1 MAKNRFNALINIG
14 GLTLSFSACLFI
26 FLYLQDELSFDQF
39 HHDARDIH
47 RISLTLKFNDLDVF
61 IPMASA
67 PLGAAMTAQI
77 PEVRESFRFYG
88 LDATHTFRYEDKAFT
103 EKRVL
108 YADSNLFSFFSFHL
122 TEGNKNTALS
132 EPNTV
137 VITPALALKYFNRE
151 KALGQLLL
159 IDGETF
165 TVSGI
170 VESHPS
176 NSHIRFDAL
185 LSMRSTA
192 VANSNSWMGNRFLTY
207 IKIHQGSDPIEVG
220 KKLDNLVLANIGP
233 DLENSLG
240 VSLEQFLKQK
250 NKIGYDLHPLTETHL
265 YSKFPRD
272 ITPASDITYIYLF
285 SAVGVALL
293 LIACFNFM
301 NLSTAQFASHVRAN
315 SIRKTLGAS
324 RWQLIASFLRQTF
337 ILCAIAWLVSLVVL
351 YGVMPWLNSISGKSF
366 APAVVISR
374 SSIFAGL
381 IMAFFAAIL
390 SASYPSYY
398 LTSFSLTE
406 SLRGK
411 LTTPTRSEYIRKGLV
426 IFQYVVS
433 IGMIAFTLVLF
444 RQLDFINHQHLGF
457 AKENIIALKNI
468 DRIGRNAAPLK
479 IALMAEP
486 GIIAASFTDRT
497 TFERMSGEALRIPN
511 NPQSHIMNFYVADED
526 QLNVMGLKL
535 IEGRFFSKDFPS
547 DSNAVVIN
555 EAAMRD
561 LGWQD
566 VESKELAADGDVRY
580 KVVGVINNFNYES
593 LRNEIKPLVIFY
605 NLQPGNTLTIR
616 YTGDS
621 HALISRLEKNWRQF
635 GNGEPF
641 EYSFVDQDFHTLFQS
656 ESRIG
661 KLLTLFCGG
670 VILIACLG
678 LFALSSFMAEKRT
691 REIGIRKVV
700 GASFNQVTA
709 LLSIQFARLIII
721 AFFLSIVPSFLISQK
736 WLEGFAF
743 HYHLTA
749 APFLMAG
756 AAALLISLVTIAHHS
771 IKAAKTDPVKALR
784 SE

>member
-1 MAKNRFNALINIG
+1 MVKNRFNALINIG
-14 GLTLSFSACLFI
+14 GLALSFSACLFI
-26 FLYLQDELSFDQF
+26 FLYLHDELSFDQF
-39 HHDARDIH
+39 HQDAKNIH
-47 RISLTLKFNDLDVF
+47 RISLTLKFNELDVF

-67 PLGAAMTAQI
+67 PLGAAMAAQI

-88 LDATHTFRYEDKAFT
+88 LDATHTFRYEDKAFS

-108 YADSNLFSFFSFHL
+108 YADSNLFSFFSFQL
-122 TEGNKNTALS
+122 AEGNKNTALT

-137 VITPALALKYFNRE
+137 VITPALALKYFNTE
-151 KALGQLLL
+151 NALGQLLF

-170 VESHPS
+170 VEAPPT

-185 LSMRSTA
+185 LSMRSTP
-192 VANSNSWMGNRFLTY
+192 VANSHSWMGNRFLTY
-207 IKIHQGSDPIEVG
+207 IKLNPGSDLIEVD
-220 KKLDNLVLANIGP
+220 KKLDNLVLSNIGP

-240 VSLEQFLKQK
+240 VSLKQFLEQK
-250 NKIGYDLHPLTETHL
+250 NKIGYDLHHLTETHL
-265 YSKFPRD
+265 HSKFPRD

-285 SAVGVALL
+285 AAVGLALL

-324 RWQLIASFLRQTF
+324 RWQLIVSFLRQTI
-337 ILCAIAWLVSLVVL
+337 ILCAIAWSISIVAVYST
-351 YGVMPWLNSISGKSF
+351 MPWLNSISGKSF
-366 APAVVISR
+366 APSIVVSGL
-374 SSIFAGL
+374 SIFAGFV
-381 IMAFFAAIL
+381 MALMAAIL

-398 LTSFSLTE
+398 LTSFNPAE

-411 LTTPTRSEYIRKGLV
+411 LNTTSRSKYVRKGLV
-426 IFQYVVS
+426 VFQYAVS

-444 RQLDFINHQHLGF
+444 HQLDFIQQQHLGF
-457 AKENIIALKNI
+457 EKENIIALKNT
-468 DRIGRNAAPLK
+468 DRIGHNATPLK
-479 IALMAEP
+479 NALLAEQ
-486 GIIAASFTDRT
+486 GVIAASFTDRT
-497 TFERMSGEALRIPN
+497 IFERMSGEALRVPN
-511 NPQSHIMNFYVADED
+511 NPQSHIMNYYVADED
-526 QLNVMGLKL
+526 QLNVMGCKI

-593 LRNEIKPLVIFY
+593 LRSEIKPLLIFY
-605 NLQPGNTLTIR
+605 NPHPGNTLMIR

-621 HALISRLEKNWRQF
+621 RDLLNMLDKNWRQF

-641 EYSFVDQDFHTLFQS
+641 EYSFINQDFTTLFQS
-656 ESRIG
+656 ESRIA
-661 KLLTLFCGG
+661 KLLTLFSSG

-678 LFALSSFMAEKRT
+678 LFALSSFTAEKRT

-700 GASFNQVTA
+700 GASANQVTA
-709 LLSIQFARLIII
+709 LLSMQFAWLITI
-721 AFFLSIVPSFLISQK
+721 AFLLSFVPSFLISQK

-743 HYHLTA
+743 HYHLTI
-749 APFLMAG
+749 APFLIAG
-756 AAALLISLVTIAHHS
+756 GSALLVSLVTIAYHA
-771 IKAAKTDPVKALR
+771 IKAAKINPVKALR

>member
-1 MAKNRFNALINIG
+1 MAKSRLHALINIG
-14 GLTLSFSACLFI
+14 GLTLSLSACLFI

-39 HHDARDIH
+39 HQDAKDIH

-67 PLGAAMTAQI
+67 PLGAAMTSQI

-88 LDATHTFRYEDKAFT
+88 LEATHTFRYGDKAFT
-103 EKRVL
+103 EKKVL
-108 YADSNLFSFFSFHL
+108 YADSNLFSFFSFRL
-122 TEGNKNTALS
+122 REGNQKTALN

-151 KALGQLLL
+151 NALGQLFF

-170 VESHPS
+170 VESPPS

-185 LSMRSTA
+185 LSMNSTPA
-192 VANSNSWMGNRFLTY
+192 AKSYSWMGNRFLTY
-207 IKIHQGSDPIEVG
+207 VKLNPGSDLIEVG

-240 VSLEQFLKQK
+240 VSLEQFLEQK

-272 ITPASDITYIYLF
+272 ITPASDITYVYLF
-285 SAVGVALL
+285 GAVGAALL

-324 RWQLIASFLRQTF
+324 RWQLIISFLRQTLV
-337 ILCAIAWLVSLVVL
+337 LCAIAWLVSLVIL
-351 YGVMPWLNSISGKSF
+351 YAAMPWLNSISGKSF
-366 APAVVISR
+366 APSTVVSG
-374 SSIFAGL
+374 SSILAGFIMTLFAV
-381 IMAFFAAIL
+381 II

-398 LTSFSLTE
+398 LTSFSPAE

-411 LTTPTRSEYIRKGLV
+411 FNTTSRSEYVRKGLV
-426 IFQYVVS
+426 IFQYGVS

-444 RQLDFINHQHLGF
+444 RQLDFISHQQLGF
-457 AKENIIALKNI
+457 EKENIIALKNT
-468 DRIGRNAAPLK
+468 DRIGHNATPLK
-479 IALMAEP
+479 NALQAEQ
-486 GIIAASFTDRT
+486 GVIAASFTDRT
-497 TFERMSGEALRIPN
+497 IFERMSGEALRVPN
-511 NPQSHIMNFYVADED
+511 HPQSHIMNYYVADED
-526 QLNVMGLKL
+526 QLNVMGCK
-535 IEGRFFSKDFPS
+535 IMAGRFFSQNFPS

-555 EAAMRD
+555 EAALRD

-566 VESKELAADGDVRY
+566 IESKELAADGDVRY

-605 NLQPGNTLTIR
+605 SPQPGNTLTIR

-621 HALISRLEKNWRQF
+621 QALITMLEKNWRQF

-641 EYSFVDQDFHTLFQS
+641 EYSFLDQDFNTLFQS

-661 KLLTLFCGG
+661 KLLTLFSGG
-670 VILIACLG
+670 IILIACLG
-678 LFALSSFMAEKRT
+678 LFALSSFTAEKRT
-691 REIGIRKVV
+691 REIGIRKAV
-700 GASFNQVTA
+700 GASINQVTA
-709 LLSIQFARLIII
+709 LLSMQFLGLIII
-721 AFFLSIVPSFLISQK
+721 AFLLSVIPSFLISQK

-743 HYHLTA
+743 HYRLTA
-749 APFLMAG
+749 APFLVAG
-756 AAALLISLVTIAHHS
+756 GSALLISLITIAYHA
-771 IKAAKTDPVKALR
+771 IKAAKTNPVKALR

>member
-1 MAKNRFNALINIG
+1 MVKNRFNALVNIG
-14 GLTLSFSACLFI
+14 GLTLSLSACLFI

-39 HHDARDIH
+39 HKDAKNIH

-88 LDATHTFRYEDKAFT
+88 LDATHTFRYGDKAFT

-122 TEGNKNTALS
+122 REGNKKTALN

-151 KALGQLLL
+151 NALGQLLF

-170 VESHPS
+170 VESPPS

-185 LSMRSTA
+185 LSMRSTPF
-192 VANSNSWMGNRFLTY
+192 ANSHSWMGNRFLTY
-207 IKIHQGSDPIEVG
+207 IKLNPGSDLIEVG

-240 VSLEQFLKQK
+240 VSLEQFLEQK
-250 NKIGYDLHPLTETHL
+250 NKIGYNLHPLIETHL

-272 ITPASDITYIYLF
+272 ITPASDITYVYLF
-285 SAVGVALL
+285 AAVGLALL
-293 LIACFNFM
+293 LISCFNFM

-324 RWQLIASFLRQTF
+324 RWQLITSFLSQTL
-337 ILCAIAWLVSLVVL
+337 ILCAIAWLISAVVV
-351 YGVMPWLNSISGKSF
+351 YSAMPWLNSISGKSF
-366 APAVVISR
+366 APSIVVNGSG
-374 SSIFAGL
+374 IFAGL
-381 IMAFFAAIL
+381 IMALFAAII

-398 LTSFSLTE
+398 LTSFNPAE

-411 LTTPTRSEYIRKGLV
+411 FNTTSRSEYIRKGLV
-426 IFQYVVS
+426 VFQYTVS

-444 RQLDFINHQHLGF
+444 DQLDFITHQHLGF

-468 DRIGRNAAPLK
+468 DRIGHNATPLK
-479 IALMAEP
+479 NALLTEQ
-486 GIIAASFTDRT
+486 GVIAASFTDRT
-497 TFERMSGEALRIPN
+497 IFERMSGEALRVPN
-511 NPQSHIMNFYVADED
+511 NPQSHIMNYYVADED
-526 QLNVMGLKL
+526 QLKVMGCK
-535 IEGRFFSKDFPS
+535 IIAGRFFSKDFPS

-555 EAAMRD
+555 EAAMSD

-566 VESKELAADGDVRY
+566 VESKELAADGDIRY
-580 KVVGVINNFNYES
+580 TVVGVINNFNYES
-593 LRNEIKPLVIFY
+593 LRNDIKPLLIFY
-605 NLQPGNTLTIR
+605 NPQPGSTLTIR
-616 YTGDS
+616 YAGDS
-621 HALISRLEKNWRQF
+621 RDLISMLDKNWKQF

-641 EYSFVDQDFHTLFQS
+641 EYSFLDQDFNTFFQS

-661 KLLTLFCGG
+661 KLLTLFSSG

-678 LFALSSFMAEKRT
+678 LFALSSFTAEKRT

-700 GASFNQVTA
+700 GASVNQVTA
-709 LLSIQFARLIII
+709 LLSMQFARLIVI
-721 AFFLSIVPSFLISQK
+721 AFLLSVVPSFLISQK

-743 HYHLTA
+743 HYRLTV
-749 APFLMAG
+749 APFLIAG
-756 AAALLISLVTIAHHS
+756 GSALIISLVTIAYHA
-771 IKAAKTDPVKALR
+771 IKAARTNPAKALC